1 METESPH
8 QSVLIEEGITGLDI
22 KQNGFYVDGT
32 FGRGGH
38 TRGILKG
45 LGVDG
50 RLLVIDKDPE
60 AVKAAERMAAD
71 DSRLIVERGT
81 FAMLQ
86 RLIEGRDMMGKVDG
100 VLLDLGVSSPQLNDP
115 DRGFSF
121 MNDGPLDMR
130 MDDSSGL
137 PVSQWLH
144 TASEQDITRVLRE
157 YGEERFAKR
166 IARAIVNTRIETPIE
181 TTRQLS
187 DIVSQASPTHDRH
200 KHPATR
206 TFQALR
212 IFINNELEDLKACLS
227 QILDVLAVSGRLVV
241 ISFHSLEDRIV
252 KRFIR
257 THARGGE
264 FPPGMPVTAQQFKP
278 RLRAIGK
285 AVFPSAEEIERNP
298 RARSAVM
305 RIAEKIC

>member
-86 RLIEGRDMMGKVDG
+86 RLIEGRDMMGKVNG